1 MSVEKVVE
9 SLWLRTYR
17 IAIAQGVNPFRAA
30 AIAGETILEK
40 KFLDSEAEILAVE
53 QLTRES
59 EAR

>member
-1 MSVEKVVE
+1 MSVDKVIE

-17 IAIAQGVNPFRAA
+17 IGIAQGVNPFRAA

-40 KFLDSEAEILAVE
+40 KFLDAEVELLAVE
-53 QLTRES
+53 QLR